1 MESTFIRGEKPQFFR
16 VTRLRLSVSVLSSP
30 KKVSSQELTM
40 VSRRIV
46 LLLILALIVPGC
58 VTLAGAQA
66 GASQSA
72 ASGTFTVNGKT
83 VQLKYVYALIKPDLF
98 HEEKDALYVVL
109 SDAPIEESKLRSPM
123 GLFDSAKA
131 GALHAIEVKFDEEA
145 QPSDGQLYNNNFK
158 DASNVSV
165 SGMHKFVPRH
175 FEAGKLIAG
184 KLYVEPQ
191 SSFGDEDKWV
201 YSVTFSASIMPK
213 PVEKLAALDSP
224 PALAVHAFLRAIA
237 GKNKEAIKKTIM
249 PNMAADLDGPQGAQM
264 MAMLPA
270 MFDPKMKITKVVM
283 HGDDKAEVT
292 LQQKEKGLSE
302 KTTITTAKLNGAWR
316 VSKE

>member
-1 MESTFIRGEKPQFFR
+1 
-16 VTRLRLSVSVLSSP
+16 
-30 KKVSSQELTM
+30 M

-46 LLLILALIVPGC
+46 VSFFLTFALLSC
-58 VTLAGAQA
+58 VTFAGAQA
-66 GASQSA
+66 GAAQSTV
-72 ASGTFTVNGKT
+72 SGSFTVNGKT
-83 VQLKYVYALIKPDLF
+83 VQLKYVYALIKPELF

-109 SDAPIEESKLRSPM
+109 SDAPIEEGKLRSPM
-123 GLFDSAKA
+123 GLIEPAKA
-131 GALHAIEVKFDEEA
+131 GTLHAIEVKFDDEA
-145 QPSDGQLYNNNFK
+145 QPNDGELYNNNFK
-158 DASNVSV
+158 DAANVTV

-201 YSVTFSASIMPK
+201 YSATFSAPIMPK

-237 GKNKEAIKKTIM
+237 SKDKAAIKKTIM
-249 PNMAADLDGPQGAQM
+249 PDMAAQLDGPQGAQLM
-264 MAMLPA
+264 EVLPS
-270 MFDPKMKITKVVM
+270 MYDSKLKITKVVM
-283 HGDDKAEVT
+283 HGDDKAEVI
-292 LQQKEKGLSE
+292 LVEKEKGSSG
-302 KTTITTAKLNGAWR
+302 KTILRTAKLNGEWR

>member
-1 MESTFIRGEKPQFFR
+1 
-16 VTRLRLSVSVLSSP
+16 
-30 KKVSSQELTM
+30 M
-40 VSRRIV
+40 VSRRMTV
-46 LLLILALIVPGC
+46 WSILTFALFLC
-58 VTLAGAQA
+58 VATAGAQA
-66 GASQSA
+66 TAGQST

-83 VQLKYVYALIKPDLF
+83 VPIKYVYALIKPELF

-109 SDAPIEESKLRSPM
+109 SDVAIEESKLRSPM
-123 GLFDSAKA
+123 GLIDPARA
-131 GALHAIEVKFDEEA
+131 GTLHAIEVEFDQEA
-145 QPSDGQLYNNNFK
+145 QPGDGELYNNNFK
-158 DASNVSV
+158 DAANVSV

-201 YSVTFSASIMPK
+201 YSATFSAPIMPK

-224 PALAVHAFLRAIA
+224 PALAVHAFLRAVA
-237 GKNKEAIKKTIM
+237 SKNKEAIKKTIM
-249 PNMAADLDGPQGAQM
+249 PNMASELDGPHGAEM
-264 MAMLPA
+264 MAILPA
-270 MFDPKMKITKVVM
+270 MFDSRLKITKIVM

-292 LQQKEKGLSE
+292 LKEQEKGSNS
-302 KTTITTAKLNGAWR
+302 TTTLTTAKLNGEWR